1 MRKTF
6 AIGIPTLNRYDLL
19 KESLRKYVDDF
30 PNTEIYILDNGNQ
43 GIERDFYGVLNVTV
57 IPMKEN
63 LGVSKSWNWLCY
75 QIFSCH
81 DYALIL
87 NDDIYLGKNEDQI
100 NDLLMDCDDQDFI
113 VGTGTWC
120 AFMLSADTFNEVGK
134 FDESIFPAY
143 FEDNDYHI
151 RMKLAGKS
159 YFQTE
164 FLNPEIYRNSQTI
177 LKDSTINN
185 RFNDNKNYYI
195 NKWGG
200 EPGKETF
207 ATPFNR

>member
-1 MRKTF
+1 MNKTF

-19 KESLRKYVDDF
+19 KEALCKYVHDF
-30 PNTEIYILDNGNQ
+30 PNTEIYILDNGSQ
-43 GIERDFYGVLNVTV
+43 GITNDFYGLNVTV
-57 IPMKEN
+57 ISVKEN
-63 LGVSKSWNWLCY
+63 MGVSKSWNWLCS

-87 NDDIYLGKNEDQI
+87 NDDIYLGKTEEQI

-120 AFMLSADTFNEVGK
+120 AFLLSADTFNDVGK
-134 FDESIFPAY
+134 FDEWIFPAY
-143 FEDNDYHI
+143 FEDNDYHT

-164 FLNPEIYRNSQTI
+164 FLNPVIYRNSQTI

-195 NKWGG
+195 SKWGG

-207 ATPFNR
+207 TTPFNR